1 MDLEDLLNRKDIP
14 DDVKEELKR
23 LYSSQSLSTL
33 AIQDELASSQ
43 ERYRALF
50 ERSNDAIFIVDKV
63 TGSYLDANKAA
74 ETLTG
79 RSLDTLKTMR
89 TFDVCPKGAQDRL
102 DILAG
107 RKEPTDLGEIEYVH
121 PDGSV
126 RIALLSTV
134 PLSNGQIFGVARD
147 ITNRKT
153 AQKILLEKE
162 RLSAVSDLT
171 NATIHDFKNTLT
183 LILGNLDL
191 AMIVPS
197 VPKETMAYLR
207 VIDVCTSDAQARI
220 QQLQHFLSRGIR
232 CGEQTPIDLDALIEE
247 TIEQAKPTFMANRYE
262 IKVERCYGDVGPLKG
277 NPSELRT
284 AFYNLIKNAVE
295 AMPSGGTLGFE
306 TKNQEEDVSIKI
318 TDTGIGMDE
327 KVQQKIFEP
336 YNSTKGRGRGF
347 GMASVYAIIRDHEG
361 KIFVQESAP
370 DKGTTI
376 AILLPYNK

>member
-232 CGEQTPIDLDALIEE
+232 W
-247 TIEQAKPTFMANRYE
+247 
-262 IKVERCYGDVGPLKG
+262 
-277 NPSELRT
+277 
-284 AFYNLIKNAVE
+284 
-295 AMPSGGTLGFE
+295 
-306 TKNQEEDVSIKI
+306 
-318 TDTGIGMDE
+318 
-327 KVQQKIFEP
+327 
-336 YNSTKGRGRGF
+336 
-347 GMASVYAIIRDHEG
+347 
-361 KIFVQESAP
+361 
-370 DKGTTI
+370 
-376 AILLPYNK
+376 